1 MTNPSNIA
9 EHVAEAPRIHHRFGE
24 FAEALDQIQARLHF
38 ACTSKKITKYATA
51 RLFSAVGKKTPTFIW
66 FSTVGGEKGSADTER
81 GPRGFSLK
89 FYTEEDNW
97 DMTGNNTPHSRS
109 TKKSIQRGMRN
120 CFRRCARANLLEPV
134 TKVPR
139 INPR

>member
-1 MTNPSNIA
+1 MHKQENHQVRDS
-9 EHVAEAPRIHHRFGE
+9 EAVQR
-24 FAEALDQIQARLHF
+24 
-38 ACTSKKITKYATA
+38 
-51 RLFSAVGKKTPTFIW
+51 
-66 FSTVGGEKGSADTER
+66 GGEEDADVHLVLNGGRGEGIGGHER
-81 GPRGFSLK
+81 GPRAFTLK